1 MGNVAGQVHSV
12 EAVVQ
17 TLRTNNAAKLAAL
30 GSVAQTAAIR
40 AALQRLSEYT
50 EAYAHAHETGNL
62 EEAQGIAIAMTRA
75 AMTLQTA
82 TTRLDDALAREL
94 VEARAA
100 A

>member
-1 MGNVAGQVHSV
+1 MVTGQVHSV
-12 EAVVQ
+12 EAVAQ

-50 EAYAHAHETGNL
+50 EAYAHAHETNNL
-62 EEAQGIAIAMTRA
+62 EEAQGIAIAMCRA